1 MTEHNFLTLEY
12 WTFTRDDRSKNG
24 VPSQANA
31 ATGFEGGGQIMPTTL
46 LLVPPWIL
54 KPSYGP
60 DFTMHSA
67 ILGTKMCFLVRMF
80 GMNTMYRFIIN

>member
-31 ATGFEGGGQIMPTTL
+31 ATGFQGGGAIMPTAL
-46 LLVPPWIL
+46 LLRALPDITSGLEVRQIFKVQTVQ
-54 KPSYGP
+54 KP
-60 DFTMHSA
+60 D
-67 ILGTKMCFLVRMF
+67 IFLPGR
-80 GMNTMYRFIIN
+80 